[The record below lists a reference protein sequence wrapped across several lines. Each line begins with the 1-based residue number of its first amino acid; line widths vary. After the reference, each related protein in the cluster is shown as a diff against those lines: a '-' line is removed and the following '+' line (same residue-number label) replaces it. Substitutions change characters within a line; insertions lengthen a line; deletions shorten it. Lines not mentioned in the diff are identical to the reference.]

1 MSKETF
7 LPFHDLSGTCPEFN
21 GVHINI
27 PSITLLRA
35 KLSTLETE
43 LNRLNEVFNTQ
54 FSDYCVRS
62 TRPQAFEFCT
72 YRVISYLDKE
82 ILSNRQEVCYVY
94 WRAKRGSRRT
104 VKFKDV
110 IERAKSNGASIEVL
124 NTYIGIEL
132 QRIELFSRI
141 KPIVNEIRYL
151 IEVINERQ
159 EMPVLPL
166 MPEFIE
172 FVER

>member
-1 MSKETF
+1 M
-7 LPFHDLSGTCPEFN
+7 
-21 GVHINI
+21 
-27 PSITLLRA
+27 
-35 KLSTLETE
+35 
-43 LNRLNEVFNTQ
+43 
-54 FSDYCVRS
+54 
-62 TRPQAFEFCT
+62 
-72 YRVISYLDKE
+72 
-82 ILSNRQEVCYVY
+82 Y

-104 VKFKDV
+104 VQFKDV

-151 IEVINERQ
+151 IEVIKERQ

>member
-1 MSKETF
+1 M
-7 LPFHDLSGTCPEFN
+7 
-21 GVHINI
+21 
-27 PSITLLRA
+27 
-35 KLSTLETE
+35 
-43 LNRLNEVFNTQ
+43 
-54 FSDYCVRS
+54 
-62 TRPQAFEFCT
+62 
-72 YRVISYLDKE
+72 
-82 ILSNRQEVCYVY
+82 Y